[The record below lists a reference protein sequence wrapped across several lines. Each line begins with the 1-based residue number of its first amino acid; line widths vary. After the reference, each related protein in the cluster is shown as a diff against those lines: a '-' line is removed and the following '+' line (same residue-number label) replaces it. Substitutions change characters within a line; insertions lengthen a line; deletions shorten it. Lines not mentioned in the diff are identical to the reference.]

1 MIKIN
6 RNAFLALFFCL
17 SFGATAQT
25 IKGYTSEEITELSSK
40 VEDQVRF
47 LEFLLNTVGN
57 AQTSARDKDAI
68 IRESYL
74 KIFRDG
80 KVQIEDDLLL
90 DRKVVTNKDVTAYF
104 KDIEFFYKNIEFKFK
119 IKEVKAGQKEN
130 GDVFFLASLDRTI
143 TAVGLKGDKIS
154 NTKLRFV
161 EVNLDEKSQELKIAS
176 IYTTKVSRDEELNAW
191 WSSLDAGWKS
201 YFRTRFDLTEKDTVS
216 LAKLYSFV
224 SVDSLN
230 ISGNSQIKQ
239 LAPLS
244 ELRDLKI
251 LDISNTS
258 ITNLGPISNVTF
270 LEDLNLSNTQTTDI
284 KFIKY
289 ADKLRAL
296 NISGTQIKEISEL
309 LNLKNLTVLKAE
321 KTPIESFA
329 VLNEFKNLKE
339 LQISDTEFNDVE
351 NIKELV
357 SLEKLGLRNTK
368 LINFSAIAQL
378 VSLQY
383 LDLFNTNISDL
394 SPVSNLVQLVF
405 LEISNSSVADLNPLN
420 KLDKLKKV
428 AADETNLSPSDA
440 ANFARSHPNVL
451 LIHHVKDLKSWWNE
465 TLSEAW
471 KKALMR
477 ANPQL
482 QLDES
487 NGPNVDLLT
496 QTLNNS
502 SLNLDSLDI
511 ESLMPV
517 VRFVSLTELSFSN
530 NQRVSDLTPI
540 TELKLIESITAK
552 NTGVQN
558 LSILTGNTLL
568 QKIDVENSP
577 VKDLRGLETL
587 SKLTY
592 LNVDRT
598 FVGQEEIPDLLL
610 KRPDLLIIYR
620 SNYLFQ
626 WWGALT
632 EEWKLVLKTK
642 FNLPDSL
649 NTDKL
654 HAMTAT
660 SDLKLEGV
668 NITMLDPLIAF
679 SNLRKLSVFDAP
691 INSLLSVSQLNK
703 LTSLK
708 LSQIPAVD
716 YSSLSEIVTL
726 TELDL
731 SNTGLKD
738 LAPVT
743 NLVNLKKLNLSGS
756 NITSLKG
763 MESLVNLEEL
773 DVATTD
779 LRSLKALEDLVGLK
793 KLSCFN
799 TKLTPRAVESFKEKV
814 PACDVRFY

>member
-6 RNAFLALFFCL
+6 RNAFLALFFCF

-25 IKGYTSEEITELSSK
+25 IKGYTEDEITELSSK

-80 KVQIEDDLLL
+80 KVQVEDDLLL

-176 IYTTKVSRDEELNAW
+176 IYTTKVSRDEELKAW

-201 YFRTRFDLTEKDTVS
+201 YFRTRFDLAEKDTVS

-230 ISGNSQIKQ
+230 ISGNRQIRQ

-270 LEDLNLSNTQTTDI
+270 LEDLNISNTQTADI

-296 NISGTQIKEISEL
+296 NISGTQIQEISEL

-321 KTPIESFA
+321 KTPIKSFA

-339 LQISDTEFNDVE
+339 LQISDSEFNDVD

-357 SLEKLGLRNTK
+357 SLEKLGIRNTK
-368 LINFSAIAQL
+368 LSNFSAIAQL
-378 VSLQY
+378 VSLQQ
-383 LDLFNTNISDL
+383 LDLFKTNISDL
-394 SPVSNLVQLVF
+394 SPVSNLVELVF
-405 LEISNSSVADLNPLN
+405 LEISKTSVADLSPLN

-428 AADETNLSPSDA
+428 AADSTFLTPNDA
-440 ANFARSHPNVL
+440 ANFVRSHPNVL
-451 LIHHVKDLKSWWNE
+451 LIHHVDDLKSWWKE
-465 TLSEAW
+465 SLSDAW
-471 KKALMR
+471 KKALIR

-482 QLDES
+482 QLEE
-487 NGPNVDLLT
+487 PNIDLLT
-496 QTLNNS
+496 QTLNIS
-502 SLNLDSLDI
+502 SLNLDSLGI

-530 NQRVSDLTPI
+530 NPLVSDLTPI
-540 TELKLIESITAK
+540 TELKLIREITGK
-552 NTGVQN
+552 NSGVQN
-558 LSILTGNTLL
+558 LSILTENTLL
-568 QKIDVENSP
+568 QKIDLENSP
-577 VKDLRGLETL
+577 VKDIRGLETL
-587 SKLTY
+587 PKLTY
-592 LNVDRT
+592 LNVDGT
-598 FVGQEEIPDLLL
+598 FVVQEEIPDLLL
-610 KRPDLLIIYR
+610 KRPDMLVIYR
-620 SNYLFQ
+620 SNGLFQ

-654 HAMTAT
+654 HQMTAT

-679 SNLRKLSVFDAP
+679 TNLRKLSVFDAP
-691 INSLLSVSQLNK
+691 INTLLSVSQLNK

-708 LSQIPAVD
+708 LSQIPAID
-716 YSSLSEIVTL
+716 YSPLSEIVTL

-731 SNTGLKD
+731 SNTGLED

-743 NLVNLKKLNLSGS
+743 NLVNLKKLNVSGS

-763 MESLVNLEEL
+763 MEALINLEEL

-799 TKLTPRAVESFKEKV
+799 TKLTPRAVETFKEKV
-814 PACDVRFY
+814 PGCDVRFY

>member
-6 RNAFLALFFCL
+6 RNAFLALFFCF

-176 IYTTKVSRDEELNAW
+176 IYTTKVSRDEELKAW
-191 WSSLDAGWKS
+191 WSSLDTGWKS
-201 YFRTRFDLTEKDTVS
+201 YFRTRFELAEKDTVS

-357 SLEKLGLRNTK
+357 SLEKLGIRNTK
-368 LINFSAIAQL
+368 LTNFSAIAQL
-378 VSLQY
+378 VSLQH
-383 LDLFNTNISDL
+383 LDLFKTNISDL
-394 SPVSNLVQLVF
+394 SPVSNLVDLVF
-405 LEISNSSVADLNPLN
+405 LEISHSSVADLSPLN

-428 AADETNLSPSDA
+428 AADSTLLTQSDA
-440 ANFARSHPNVL
+440 ANFIRSHPNVL
-451 LIHHVKDLKSWWNE
+451 LIHHVDDLKSWWNE
-465 TLSEAW
+465 SLSEAW
-471 KKALMR
+471 KKALIR

-482 QLDES
+482 QMGE
-487 NGPNVDLLT
+487 PNIDLLT
-496 QTLNNS
+496 QTLNIS
-502 SLNLDSLDI
+502 ALNLDSMDI

-530 NQRVSDLTPI
+530 NPLVSDLTPI
-540 TELKLIESITAK
+540 TELKLIKSITAK

-558 LSILTGNTLL
+558 LSILTENTLL

-577 VKDLRGLETL
+577 VKDIRGLETL
-587 SKLTY
+587 PKLTY

-598 FVGQEEIPDLLL
+598 FVVQEEIPDLLL
-610 KRPDLLIIYR
+610 KRPDMLVIYR

-654 HAMTAT
+654 HEMTAT

-691 INSLLSVSQLNK
+691 INTLLSVSQLNK

-716 YSSLSEIVTL
+716 YSPLSEIVTL

-731 SNTGLKD
+731 SNTGLED

-743 NLVNLKKLNLSGS
+743 NLVNLKKLNVSGS

-763 MESLVNLEEL
+763 METLVNLEEL

-814 PACDVRFY
+814 PGCDVRFY